1 MICKIYRL
9 QDLVDTREGIARRC
23 AAIEAFTSD
32 FGPRTTFETR
42 GSELIRRTER
52 LDQAIRWSGF
62 DRSGLTRLADI
73 LACAHERGLV
83 HGDIRPKNVLWSG
96 GQVWLCDWEPALRQI
111 VNGRIRWLY
120 TAPFRHPSDRS
131 ALGLSPLTDLM
142 GLALFVPEIDLK
154 RAALLASAALKK
166 AGPQAPRAIAGDLIP
181 AEADV
186 PTERETNG

>member
-9 QDLVDTREGIARRC
+9 QDLAETREGLARRC

-32 FGPRTTFETR
+32 FGPRTTFEIR

-52 LDQAIRWSGF
+52 LYEAVRWSGF
-62 DRSGLTRLADI
+62 ERSGLRRLSDI
-73 LACAHERGLV
+73 LASAHERGLV

-111 VNGRIRWLY
+111 VHGRLRWLY
-120 TAPFRHPSDRS
+120 TAPFRHPSDRA

-142 GLALFVPEIDLK
+142 GLALFVPEVDLK

-166 AGPQAPRAIAGDLIP
+166 AGPQAPRAIAGDLIT
-181 AEADV
+181 AGADV
-186 PTERETNG
+186 PTEREANG